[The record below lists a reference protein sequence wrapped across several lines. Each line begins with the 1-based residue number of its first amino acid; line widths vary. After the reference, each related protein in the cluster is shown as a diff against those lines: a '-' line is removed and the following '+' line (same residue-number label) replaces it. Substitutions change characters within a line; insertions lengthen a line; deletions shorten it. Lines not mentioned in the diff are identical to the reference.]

1 MFITT
6 SNIAFLEKEWYLNLI
21 NKNILIYIQN
31 VQTSILINGIHF
43 YVVCKYVLGA
53 TFI

>member
-6 SNIAFLEKEWYLNLI
+6 SNIVFLEKEYLNLL